1 MKRILYYLQ
10 HVGLGL
16 KSLAMA
22 VYETGFTLLPIIVYV
37 LILLSIGKEWD
48 SIKRLPEWSFITI
61 ALWGI
66 MLRDSLRSFKQTK
79 ADNILL
85 TTGLIMSI
93 SGLVL
98 TTALLT
104 ISTLSQNKIN
114 LPLLKVYYNYQYIM
128 FICALIQCWFLKTV
142 GFYQILPKPQKTQ
155 SAPLTTR
162 ESKRTEKKPERKT
175 RSRRQAPIMEDDEL
189 EDF

>member
-1 MKRILYYLQ
+1 MKRALYYLK
-10 HVGLGL
+10 HVGLAL

-22 VYETGFTLLPIIVYV
+22 IYETGFTLLPIIVYV

-48 SIKRLPEWSFITI
+48 SIKHLPEWSFITI

-66 MLRDSLRSFKQTK
+66 MLRDSLTSFRQKK
-79 ADNILL
+79 SDNILL

-93 SGLVL
+93 TGLVL

-114 LPLLKVYYNYQYIM
+114 LPLLKVYYNYQFIM

-142 GFYQILPKPQKTQ
+142 GFYQALPKPEKILPKPSTAK
-155 SAPLTTR
+155 
-162 ESKRTEKKPERKT
+162 KTEKKPERKT
-175 RSRRQAPIMEDDEL
+175 RASRRQSPSVEEDEL
-189 EDF
+189 EDY